1 MAMLSVAF
9 GPAVAHNN
17 PQFTETLIETV
28 QVMPSPISVGSD
40 AYSETFS
47 IPEAADETVGLVWRV
62 QGGDG
67 DVRFHVARDGEPKSI
82 QLNDGKM
89 TGLMAGDGYTVV
101 SVTDADGPFMLEIYA
116 AARE

>member
-1 MAMLSVAF
+1 MAMLCVAF

-28 QVMPSPISVGSD
+28 EVMPGPIEAGSESC
-40 AYSETFS
+40 SESFT
-47 IPEAADETVGLVWRV
+47 IPEAAEGTIGLVWRV

-67 DVRFHVARDGEPKSI
+67 AVRFHVEQDGAAKSI

-101 SVTDADGPFMLEIYA
+101 SVTGTDHPFTLEIYA